1 MTPWE
6 ITVGLEV
13 HVQLA
18 TRTKLFCRCACAFGA
33 PPNSL
38 VCPVC
43 LGHPGVLPVLN
54 RKAVDHGIQAA
65 LVLGMEV
72 HPSSKFDR
80 KNYFYPDL
88 PKGYQI
94 SQFDEPI
101 ATGGAINLSSGRSI
115 RIHRLHLEEDAG
127 KNIHDRG
134 AFGLVDF
141 NRAGTPL
148 AEIVSE
154 PDIASAEEARAY
166 LEELRGRLRWA
177 GVGDCDMEKGNLRV
191 DVNVSVAPE
200 GQRVTGTRAEVKNV
214 NSFSSVVAAIHFE
227 RDRQVALLE
236 AGERVVLETRT
247 WDEESGKTR
256 SMRSKEEAD
265 DYRYFPEPD
274 LPRLEIDPEHIQS
287 LQKSLP
293 ESSADTRRRWERNQ
307 GLPEK
312 DAGILAAERSIALFF
327 DSLLGKGV
335 DPAEASKWVQNGVL
349 ARVSPSELEA
359 SNLTP
364 AFLSEVLEMLAQR
377 KINRQGVGLML
388 DAAAEGNDSPPSTL
402 LESLGLGLQDDPD
415 ELDAACNR
423 AIQAMPSAAK
433 DVEAGKEKAVGA
445 LMGFVMKESGGRA
458 DPDMVRNL
466 LLQKLRG

>member
-1 MTPWE
+1 MTRWE

-33 PPNSL
+33 PPNSQ

-65 LVLGMEV
+65 LVLGMEI

-101 ATGGAINLSSGRSI
+101 ATGGSIDLFSGNSI

-214 NSFSSVVAAIHFE
+214 NSFTAVVAAIRHE

-236 AGERVVLETRT
+236 EGGKVVLETRT

-274 LPRLEIDPEHIQS
+274 LPRLELDHEHIQT
-287 LQKSLP
+287 LQQSLP
-293 ESSADTRRRWERNQ
+293 ESASDTRRRWERDH

-312 DAGILAAERSIALFF
+312 DASVLAAERSIALFF
-327 DSLLGKGV
+327 DSAVTKGI
-335 DPAEASKWVQNGVL
+335 DPSEASKWIQNGVL

-364 AFLSEVLEMLAQR
+364 AFLSGVLEMLAQR
-377 KINRQGVGLML
+377 KINRQGVGSML
-388 DAAAEGNDSPPSTL
+388 DAAAKGDESPPSTL
-402 LESLGLGLQDDPD
+402 LESLGLGLQDDAD

-423 AIQAMPSAAK
+423 AIQAMPAAAK

-445 LMGFVMKESGGRA
+445 LMGLVMKESGGRA
-458 DPDMVRNL
+458 DPGMVRNL